1 MLCQKGLYMQWENE
15 YPALNRLLLATW
27 HMAVLVNQPEFPVSE
42 CKVVPDLTNT
52 LT

>member
-1 MLCQKGLYMQWENE
+1 MQWENE

>member
-1 MLCQKGLYMQWENE
+1 MQWENE
-15 YPALNRLLLATW
+15 YPALNRLLLGTW
-27 HMAVLVNQPEFPVSE
+27 HMAVLVNQHEFPIPSE